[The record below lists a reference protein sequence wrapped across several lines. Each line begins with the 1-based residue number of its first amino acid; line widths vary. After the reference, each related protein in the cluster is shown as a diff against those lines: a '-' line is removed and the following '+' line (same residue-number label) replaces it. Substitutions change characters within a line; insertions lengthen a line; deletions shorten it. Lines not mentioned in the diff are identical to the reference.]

1 MAEEVPK
8 SAAADVQVQDHATD
22 AAPVKRVWYHTTL
35 FNAFVIG
42 VVGFM
47 APGLWNAMNA
57 LGAGGAQ
64 EPFLVNAA
72 NALVFGLMGF
82 LCLFGGPIANRIGL
96 ARTLLLGAVG
106 YPLYSAGLYTN
117 NRFGNVWF
125 VLVGAAACGIS
136 AGLFWASEGA
146 VALGYPEPAKRGK
159 YMNIWLFFRVAGPLV
174 GGAIV
179 LALNNDAAAKKKGK
193 VGSQTYL
200 IFIAL
205 QCLSVPVALLL
216 SPPEKVQRSDGSRV
230 IIRAEKSLKA
240 EFRELWRIS
249 KRKDLLLLL
258 PIFWAAYFN
267 QYSGNFQSYYFGVR
281 ARALIGFVSNFGT
294 LLSSQLISMLLDYKG
309 FTVKKR
315 INVGFYYVVAWHI
328 VAWVYGWVVQEKYT
342 ANPPAYDWEDKGFT
356 EGFFVLVLWDFARQ
370 SLQNWLYYLLATKT
384 DNISELARYS
394 GILRGQESFGQ
405 AVAFGL
411 NTVKWRGGR
420 VPLIV
425 NTVLLVLAV
434 YPTWLVVRDHVPVE
448 GEKAATIE
456 EGSQGDL
463 AETRLSV
470 EERKE
475 FAIGQ
480 TGLGRDAK
488 M

>member
-1 MAEEVPK
+1 MAEEPTKTPV
-8 SAAADVQVQDHATD
+8 SEVQDHAP
-22 AAPVKRVWYHTTL
+22 ASELVRRVWYHSTL

-42 VVGFM
+42 GVGFM

-106 YPLYSAGLYTN
+106 YPLYSAGLYCN

-125 VLVGAAACGIS
+125 VLVGAAACGVS

-159 YMNIWLFFRVAGPLV
+159 YMNIWLWFRTGGPLV

-179 LALNNDAAAKKKGK
+179 LALNNDAGAKKKGK
-193 VGSQTYL
+193 VGYQTYL
-200 IFIAL
+200 VFIAL
-205 QCLSVPVALLL
+205 QCLSVPFALAL
-216 SPPEKVQRSDGSRV
+216 SPPEKVQRTDGSKV
-230 IIRAEKSLKA
+230 IIKAEKSFSA
-240 EFRELWRIS
+240 EFRELFRIS
-249 KRKDLLLLL
+249 KRKD
-258 PIFWAAYFN
+258 
-267 QYSGNFQSYYFGVR
+267 YSGNFQSYYFGVR

-294 LLSSQLISMLLDYKG
+294 LLSSQLISTLLDYKG
-309 FTVKKR
+309 FSVKKR
-315 INVGFYYVVAWHI
+315 INIGFYYVVVWHI
-328 VAWVYGWVVQEKYT
+328 IAWVYGWVIQEKYT

-356 EGFFVLVLWDFARQ
+356 EGFFVLLLWDFARQ
-370 SLQNWLYYLLATKT
+370 ALQNWLYYLLATKT
-384 DNISELARYS
+384 DNISELARFS
-394 GILRGQESFGQ
+394 GVLRGQESFAQ

-411 NTVKWRGGR
+411 NTRKWRGGR
-420 VPLIV
+420 VPLAI
-425 NTVLLVLAV
+425 NTILLGLAV
-434 YPTWLVVRDHVPVE
+434 YPTWLVVRDHVPIE
-448 GEKAATIE
+448 TEKLATVE
-456 EGSQGDL
+456 EGSQGEL
-463 AETRLSV
+463 AETRLSAD
-470 EERKE
+470 ERKE

-488 M
+488 I